1 MHSKVT
7 TYRRKLPN
15 SCFEKKWRR
24 ALKLQKELGLG
35 VKELTFPEFY
45 YITYKEGWKIEIV
58 LKERN
63 EA

>member
-1 MHSKVT
+1 ML
-7 TYRRKLPN
+7 R
-15 SCFEKKWRR
+15 KKWRR

-45 YITYKEGWKIEIV
+45 YITYKEDWKIEII